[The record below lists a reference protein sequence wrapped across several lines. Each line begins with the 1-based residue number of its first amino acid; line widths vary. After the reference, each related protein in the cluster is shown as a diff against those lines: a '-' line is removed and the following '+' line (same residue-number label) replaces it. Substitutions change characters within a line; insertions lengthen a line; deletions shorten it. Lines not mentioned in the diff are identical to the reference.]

1 MLATLSDQIGKLRG
15 QVAKIYADVVG
26 IRYFIPELTQ
36 RVKTLELGFE
46 ALRQKVE
53 AQAALIEALEKTD

>member
-1 MLATLSDQIGKLRG
+1 MLATLGDQIGKLRG

-26 IRYFIPELTQ
+26 IRYFLLGLTP